1 MDLIQNFVFKL
12 WESNLYSSSVL
23 STQHDLNGDQEQD
36 LDSAK
41 TAIVEHVMSGE
52 CQVTTSSLCISI
64 DDEYQDSDDTSVL
77 YVMVLHR

>member
-1 MDLIQNFVFKL
+1 MDLIRNFVFKL
-12 WESNLYSSSVL
+12 WESDLYSSSAL

-52 CQVTTSSLCISI
+52 CQATTSSLCISI
-64 DDEYQDSDDTSVL
+64 DDEYHISKSWKVRQSIAA
-77 YVMVLHR
+77 R